1 MKSEESLPDGRELQ
15 QKMEKAW
22 RLTREAFGEVITFYV
37 PGMFRYNGISGKY
50 PAVSITGDRCALQ
63 CDHCRGSLL
72 TTMPDTGDPERL
84 LDACRRFKNK
94 GHHGVLISG
103 GCDEKG
109 RLPWE
114 SFIDAISKVKQETGL
129 YITVHSGLVN
139 FRQARLLK
147 EAGVDQALLD
157 VIGDDETYKAVY
169 HVDFGVREIIR
180 SMEALETAGLEM
192 VPHVVCG
199 LHYGKMRGE
208 KKALDMVAAFKVDRL
223 VIVAVMPP
231 KATQEV
237 VFESPSPWEV
247 ADLIAEARIKMPRV
261 LLSLGC
267 ARKRGAAD
275 MDLLAI
281 RAGINRMAIPSEEAL
296 QLARELG
303 LKARYQRTCCSV
315 SLDAAADQW

>member
-1 MKSEESLPDGRELQ
+1 MKREAPHRGRRELQ
-15 QKMEKAW
+15 EKMQVAW
-22 RLTREAFGEVITFYV
+22 GLTREAFGDVITFYV
-37 PGMFRYNGISGKY
+37 PGMFRYNGISGRY

-72 TTMPDTGDPERL
+72 TTMPDAGDPERL
-84 LDACRRFKNK
+84 LDACLRFKSK

-129 YITVHSGLVN
+129 YVTVHCGLVN
-139 FRQARLLK
+139 RQQARLLK

-169 HVDFGVREIIR
+169 HVDFGVSEIIR

-199 LHYGKMRGE
+199 LHYGEMRGE
-208 KKALDMVAAFKVDRL
+208 KRALDMVASFKVGRL

-231 KATQEV
+231 KATPEV
-237 VFESPSPWEV
+237 VFQSPSPWEV
-247 ADLIAEARIKMPRV
+247 ADLIAEARLKMPSSH
-261 LLSLGC
+261 LSLGC
-267 ARKRGAAD
+267 ARKRGEAD

-315 SLDAAADQW
+315 SLDVAGDQW

>member
-1 MKSEESLPDGRELQ
+1 MKRETPHRVRRELQ
-15 QKMEKAW
+15 EKMQVAW
-22 RLTREAFGEVITFYV
+22 GLTREAFGDVITFYV
-37 PGMFRYNGISGKY
+37 PGMFRYNGISGRY

-72 TTMPDTGDPERL
+72 TTMPDAGDPERL
-84 LDACRRFKNK
+84 LDACLRFKSK

-129 YITVHSGLVN
+129 YVTVHCGLVN
-139 FRQARLLK
+139 RQQARLLK

-169 HVDFGVREIIR
+169 HVDFGVSEIIR

-199 LHYGKMRGE
+199 LHYGEMRGE
-208 KKALDMVAAFKVDRL
+208 KRALDMVASFKVGRL

-231 KATQEV
+231 KATPEV
-237 VFESPSPWEV
+237 VFQSPSPWEV
-247 ADLIAEARIKMPRV
+247 ADLIAEARLKMPRSH
-261 LLSLGC
+261 LSLGC
-267 ARKRGAAD
+267 ARKRGEAD

-315 SLDAAADQW
+315 SLDVAGDQW